1 MRASVSVKTLID
13 PNSLWIFTYWQEDTV
28 REKRRRK
35 RKKRGGKK
43 EESTNAFG
51 TRRIA
56 PSSAHTTHVSFPEPS
71 LRLLLLI
78 GGRGRKETIQRQYAI
93 RLLAH
98 NTLMRT
104 ATLVEK
110 WEGTEI
116 RVPLKNVRK
125 ILWWKMRYFCV
136 FARPSSS
143 YWCRAP
149 HVFLESWAMT
159 NYLFQAP
166 ASQEASSKS
175 SRSD

>member
-51 TRRIA
+51 ARRIA

-93 RLLAH
+93 SLLAH
-98 NTLMRT
+98 NTFMRT

-116 RVPLKNVRK
+116 RVPLKNLRK

-136 FARPSSS
+136 FARSSTS
-143 YWCRAP
+143 YWCRASP
-149 HVFLESWAMT
+149 RISRELS
-159 NYLFQAP
+159 NDKLLISGP
-166 ASQEASSKS
+166 SQP
-175 SRSD
+175 RG